1 MNRPEELVHGL
12 GVLEAMQ
19 SMLVAAGAEEAAAA
33 SPSGAASSV
42 AASKSTQS
50 ADRVSPPA
58 SPADASANTDAQ
70 HAFNQLDWSYSSHF
84 SYFHYFH
91 LDSILFPIPPPE
103 KSSLL
108 LEKLVN
114 LKATNPFIR
123 KMQSWIS
130 LGVLWFD
137 WTVSELFARM
147 IAVIENNS
155 AHEKVLFEFSWNQ
168 QDISY

>member
-1 MNRPEELVHGL
+1 MHGL

-70 HAFNQLDWSYSSHF
+70 HAFNQLD
-84 SYFHYFH
+84 
-91 LDSILFPIPPPE
+91 
-103 KSSLL
+103 
-108 LEKLVN
+108 
-114 LKATNPFIR
+114 
-123 KMQSWIS
+123 
-130 LGVLWFD
+130 
-137 WTVSELFARM
+137 
-147 IAVIENNS
+147 
-155 AHEKVLFEFSWNQ
+155 
-168 QDISY
+168 